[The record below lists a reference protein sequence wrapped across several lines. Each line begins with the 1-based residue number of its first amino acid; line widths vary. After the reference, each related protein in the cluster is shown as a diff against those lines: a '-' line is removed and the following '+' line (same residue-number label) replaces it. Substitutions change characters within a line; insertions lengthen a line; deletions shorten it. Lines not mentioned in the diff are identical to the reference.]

1 MVPLINV
8 KNVTVEYK
16 SNVGFFSRFTHRAL
30 DNISFSVNKGEI
42 FGVLGGNGSGKS
54 TLLKILSGILAPD
67 SGEVEV
73 SKKTTRALLSLG
85 LGFNPQLSGR
95 DNTVISCMFNG
106 YSKQD
111 AYTLS
116 EKVKDF
122 SELGRFFSQP
132 VKTYSAGMKARLGFS
147 TALMTNVDILLIDET
162 LSVGDK
168 PFRKKAENAMLEKLT
183 SEQTV
188 VFVSHNADQIKK
200 LCDRCLWLK
209 EGKVELVSDTESV
222 MQMYKLGDT

>member
-1 MVPLINV
+1 MGPLINV

-16 SNVGFFSRFTHRAL
+16 SNAGLFRRFTHRAL
-30 DNISFSVNKGEI
+30 DNINFSVNKGEI
-42 FGVLGGNGSGKS
+42 FGVLGSNGSGKS
-54 TLLKILSGILAPD
+54 TLLKVLSGILAPD

-95 DNTVISCMFNG
+95 DNAVISCMFNG
-106 YSKQD
+106 YSRQD
-111 AYTLS
+111 AYSLS

-147 TALMTNVDILLIDET
+147 AALMTNVDILLIDET

-168 PFRKKAENAMLEKLT
+168 SFRKKAENAMLEKL
-183 SEQTV
+183 SSGQTV
-188 VFVSHNADQIKK
+188 VFVSHNPEQIKK

-209 EGKVELVSDTESV
+209 NGRIMALGETQVVMKQYKEGEV
-222 MQMYKLGDT
+222 